1 MHRLNY
7 ILHCKH
13 GGEDVLPEQ
22 WNFLGGNSNKKYTNF
37 LTPPPPPLYCMQKN
51 RIFFCYQI
59 PRNTQKFCI
68 PLKVKKPLVHPL
80 CSILNING

>member
-22 WNFLGGNSNKKYTNF
+22 WNFFGGNSNKRYTNF
-37 LTPPPPPLYCMQKN
+37 LTPPPLLSTACKRIESFSVIKSREIHKN
-51 RIFFCYQI
+51 SASRS
-59 PRNTQKFCI
+59 R
-68 PLKVKKPLVHPL
+68 
-80 CSILNING
+80 